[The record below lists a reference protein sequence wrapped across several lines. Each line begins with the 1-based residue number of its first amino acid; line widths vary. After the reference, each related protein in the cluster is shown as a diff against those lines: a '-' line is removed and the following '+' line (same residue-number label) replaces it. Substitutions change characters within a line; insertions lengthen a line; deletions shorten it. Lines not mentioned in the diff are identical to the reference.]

1 MSLRLARFA
10 YASHHHEVSQS
21 PSQVDLERV
30 QRGELRKRDLALLCL
45 GAVLGTS
52 MYAAFVPEAP
62 LPRTVPA
69 AHVSQPTAKTV
80 PQRAKI
86 RASGSPIDVEWH
98 GAYFHATVV
107 AMTPDGRV
115 RIHYDGYG
123 DVWDEDVT
131 DERIREQTVP
141 PEEGSES
148 ESRE

>member
-1 MSLRLARFA
+1 M
-10 YASHHHEVSQS
+10 SQS
-21 PSQVDLERV
+21 PSQADLERV

-62 LPRTVPA
+62 LPRTVPT
-69 AHVSQPTAKTV
+69 AHTAVKTV
-80 PQRAKI
+80 PHRAKTRI
-86 RASGSPIDVEWH
+86 AGSPIDVEWH
-98 GAYFHATVV
+98 GAYYHATVV

-131 DERIREQTVP
+131 DARIREQAVRPRTDIL
-141 PEEGSES
+141 
-148 ESRE
+148 REPRE

>member
-1 MSLRLARFA
+1 VSLRLARFA

-21 PSQVDLERV
+21 PSQAELERF

-62 LPRTVPA
+62 LPQTVPA
-69 AHVSQPTAKTV
+69 VHTAVKTV
-80 PQRAKI
+80 PHRAKTRI
-86 RASGSPIDVEWH
+86 AGSAIDVEWH

-131 DERIREQTVP
+131 DERIREQTVRP
-141 PEEGSES
+141 RTDALS